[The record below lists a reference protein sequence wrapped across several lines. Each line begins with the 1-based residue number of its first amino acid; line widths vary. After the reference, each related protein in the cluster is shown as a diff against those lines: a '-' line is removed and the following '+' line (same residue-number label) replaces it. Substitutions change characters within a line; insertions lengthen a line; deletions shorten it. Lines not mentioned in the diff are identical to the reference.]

1 MSLIFILLGTFF
13 LLAFLGVPI
22 AVSLGVASGVGMLAC
37 DVQLTGIAQRM
48 FAGVDSFSYLAI
60 PMFMLAGKLMEY
72 GGISARIV
80 QVAKLLCAKVR
91 GGLAITTIVAC
102 SFFAALSGSA
112 PATVSAIGGIMYP
125 EMLKDGYDEEFAGG
139 MISVAGNLGPLIP
152 PSILMVT
159 IGVCTGVSISDMFLG
174 GIVIGIL
181 LAIALC
187 LTAYIICRRRNYGGS
202 HEQHAKGEVFK
213 IIWSALPALGM
224 PVIILGGIY
233 GGIFTPTEASVVA
246 VVYGILVSFLI
257 YREMTVRQFI
267 SALVDSAVA
276 GSVILLMI
284 STSMAFS
291 WIFARQGLSTLVVSS
306 VSSAFTTATSFMILS
321 FVIFLIFGTFMDAN
335 ANALLLLPLMFPV
348 AQSLGID
355 AIHYCIFATGA
366 LIIGSSSPPVAVNI
380 FTAVSVTGLPMSR
393 VIRGM
398 MPFFIVMIVTVFLY
412 SFFPQLSTFLPNL
425 IGT

>member
-306 VSSAFTTATSFMILS
+306 VSSVFTTATSFMILS
-321 FVIFLIFGTFMDAN
+321 FVIFLIFGTPFPPLTTTAFPVFSPEEEVVPLPDEEDAEDVEE
-335 ANALLLLPLMFPV
+335 LLCVPTLHRTMHTPFLVPSVTSTLTVPWEMAVTLPLL
-348 AQSLGID
+348 STD
-355 AIHYCIFATGA
+355 AMP
-366 LIIGSSSPPVAVNI
+366 SSS
-380 FTAVSVTGLPMSR
+380 
-393 VIRGM
+393 
-398 MPFFIVMIVTVFLY
+398 
-412 SFFPQLSTFLPNL
+412 L
-425 IGT
+425 IQV

>member
-1 MSLIFILLGTFF
+1 
-13 LLAFLGVPI
+13 
-22 AVSLGVASGVGMLAC
+22 
-37 DVQLTGIAQRM
+37 
-48 FAGVDSFSYLAI
+48 
-60 PMFMLAGKLMEY
+60 
-72 GGISARIV
+72 
-80 QVAKLLCAKVR
+80 
-91 GGLAITTIVAC
+91 
-102 SFFAALSGSA
+102 
-112 PATVSAIGGIMYP
+112 MYP

-291 WIFARQGLSTLVVSS
+291 WIFARQGAVHLGGIQRFFGLYDGNILYDFVLRDFPDFRNVYGRQCQRPVV
-306 VSSAFTTATSFMILS
+306 A
-321 FVIFLIFGTFMDAN
+321 
-335 ANALLLLPLMFPV
+335 
-348 AQSLGID
+348 
-355 AIHYCIFATGA
+355 
-366 LIIGSSSPPVAVNI
+366 AVDVPGC
-380 FTAVSVTGLPMSR
+380 AVSW
-393 VIRGM
+393 
-398 MPFFIVMIVTVFLY
+398 
-412 SFFPQLSTFLPNL
+412 N
-425 IGT
+425 

>member
-1 MSLIFILLGTFF
+1 
-13 LLAFLGVPI
+13 
-22 AVSLGVASGVGMLAC
+22 
-37 DVQLTGIAQRM
+37 
-48 FAGVDSFSYLAI
+48 
-60 PMFMLAGKLMEY
+60 
-72 GGISARIV
+72 
-80 QVAKLLCAKVR
+80 
-91 GGLAITTIVAC
+91 
-102 SFFAALSGSA
+102 
-112 PATVSAIGGIMYP
+112 MYP

-306 VSSAFTTATSFMILS
+306 VSSVFTTATSFMILS

>member
-1 MSLIFILLGTFF
+1 MTLIVVLLGAFF
-13 LLAFLGVPI
+13 VLAFLGIPI
-22 AVSLGVASGVGMLAC
+22 AIALGVASGVGMILSN
-37 DVQLTGIAQRM
+37 VEVTGIVQRM

-72 GGISARIV
+72 GGISRRIV
-80 QVAKLLCAKVR
+80 QVAKLICARFR
-91 GGLAITTIVAC
+91 GGLAIASIVAC

-125 EMLKDGYDEEFAGG
+125 ELLKDGYDEEFAGG

-174 GIVIGIL
+174 GIVIGII
-181 LAIALC
+181 LAIVLC
-187 LTAYIICRRRNYGGS
+187 VTAYVICRKRGYGGS
-202 HEQHAKGEVFK
+202 HEKHSGQEILK
-213 IIWSALPALGM
+213 IIWSAIPALGM
-224 PVIILGGIY
+224 PIIILGGIY
-233 GGIFTPTEASVVA
+233 GGFFTPTEASVVA
-246 VVYGILVSFLI
+246 VVYGIAVSFLI
-257 YREMTVRQFI
+257 YREMTIQQFV
-267 SALVDSAVA
+267 SSLVDSAVA

-291 WIFARQGLSTLVVSS
+291 WIFARQGLSTLIVSGVSS
-306 VSSAFTTATSFMILS
+306 VFSTAVSFMILS

-355 AIHYCIFATGA
+355 PIHYCIFATGA

-380 FTAVSVTGLPMSR
+380 FTAVSVTGLSMSR
-393 VIRGM
+393 IVRGM
-398 MPFFIVMIVTVFLY
+398 LPFFIAMIITVFVY
-412 SFFPQLSTFLPNL
+412 SFFPGLSTFLPNL
-425 IGT
+425 FG

>member
-22 AVSLGVASGVGMLAC
+22 AISLGVASGIGMLTAG
-37 DVQLTGIAQRM
+37 VSVSGIAQRM

-80 QVAKLLCAKVR
+80 QVAKILCAKVR
-91 GGLAITTIVAC
+91 GGLAITSIVAC

-174 GIVIGIL
+174 GIVIGI
-181 LAIALC
+181 
-187 LTAYIICRRRNYGGS
+187 YGG
-202 HEQHAKGEVFK
+202 
-213 IIWSALPALGM
+213 
-224 PVIILGGIY
+224 Y
-233 GGIFTPTEASVVA
+233 FTPTEASVVA
-246 VVYGILVSFLI
+246 VVYGIIVSFCI
-257 YREMTVRQFI
+257 YREITVKQFI
-267 SALVDSAVA
+267 RSLVDSAVA

-284 STSMAFS
+284 STSMSFS
-291 WIFARQGLSTLVVSS
+291 WIFARQGLSRLIVSGVSS
-306 VSSAFTTATSFMILS
+306 VFTTSVSFMILS
-321 FVIFLIFGTFMDAN
+321 FAIFLIFGTFMDAN

-348 AQSLGID
+348 AQSLGIN

-393 VIRGM
+393 IIKGM
-398 MPFFIVMIVTVFLY
+398 LPFFIMMILTVLIY
-412 SFFPQLSTFLPNL
+412 SFFPDLSTFLPNL
-425 IGT
+425 VG

>member
-1 MSLIFILLGTFF
+1 MS
-13 LLAFLGVPI
+13 
-22 AVSLGVASGVGMLAC
+22 
-37 DVQLTGIAQRM
+37 GIAQRM

-80 QVAKLLCAKVR
+80 QVAKILCAKVR
-91 GGLAITTIVAC
+91 SGLAITSIVAC

-181 LAIALC
+181 LAVVFC
-187 LTAYIICRRRNYGGS
+187 LTAYVICRRRNYGGS
-202 HEQHAKGEVFK
+202 
-213 IIWSALPALGM
+213 
-224 PVIILGGIY
+224 
-233 GGIFTPTEASVVA
+233 FTPTEASVVA
-246 VVYGILVSFLI
+246 VVYGIIVSFCI
-257 YREMTVRQFI
+257 YREITVKQFI
-267 SALVDSAVA
+267 RALVDSAVA

-284 STSMAFS
+284 STSMSFS
-291 WIFARQGLSTLVVSS
+291 WIFARQGLSRLIVSGVSS
-306 VSSAFTTATSFMILS
+306 VFTTSVSFMILS

-348 AQSLGID
+348 AQSLGIN

-393 VIRGM
+393 IIKGM
-398 MPFFIVMIVTVFLY
+398 LPFFIMMILTVFVY
-412 SFFPQLSTFLPNL
+412 SFFPNLSTFLPNL
-425 IGT
+425 AG

>member
-22 AVSLGVASGVGMLAC
+22 AISLGVASGIGMLTAG
-37 DVQLTGIAQRM
+37 VSVSGIAQRM

-80 QVAKLLCAKVR
+80 QVAKILCAKVR
-91 GGLAITTIVAC
+91 GGLAITSIVAC

-181 LAIALC
+181 LAVVFC
-187 LTAYIICRRRNYGGS
+187 LTAYVICRRRNYGG
-202 HEQHAKGEVFK
+202 
-213 IIWSALPALGM
+213 
-224 PVIILGGIY
+224 Y
-233 GGIFTPTEASVVA
+233 FTPTEASVVA
-246 VVYGILVSFLI
+246 VVYGIIVSFCI
-257 YREMTVRQFI
+257 YREITVKQFI
-267 SALVDSAVA
+267 RALVDSAVA

-284 STSMAFS
+284 STSMSFS
-291 WIFARQGLSTLVVSS
+291 WIFARQGLSRLIVSGVSS
-306 VSSAFTTATSFMILS
+306 VFTTSVSFMILS

-348 AQSLGID
+348 AQSLGIN

-393 VIRGM
+393 IIKGM
-398 MPFFIVMIVTVFLY
+398 LPFFIMMILTVFVY
-412 SFFPQLSTFLPNL
+412 SFFPNLSTFLPNL
-425 IGT
+425 AG

>member
-22 AVSLGVASGVGMLAC
+22 AISLGVASGIGMLTAG
-37 DVQLTGIAQRM
+37 VSVSGIAQRM

-80 QVAKLLCAKVR
+80 QVAKILCAKVR
-91 GGLAITTIVAC
+91 GGLAITSIVAC

-174 GIVIGIL
+174 GIVIG
-181 LAIALC
+181 
-187 LTAYIICRRRNYGGS
+187 RRRNYGGS
-202 HEQHAKGEVFK
+202 GQTYSSKEKWRIF
-213 IIWSALPALGM
+213 WSAMPALGM
-224 PVIILGGIY
+224 PIIILGGIY
-233 GGIFTPTEASVVA
+233 GGYFTPTEASVVA
-246 VVYGILVSFLI
+246 VVYGIIVSFCI
-257 YREMTVRQFI
+257 YREITVKQFI
-267 SALVDSAVA
+267 RALVDSAVA

-284 STSMAFS
+284 STSMSFS
-291 WIFARQGLSTLVVSS
+291 WIFARQGLSRLIVSGVSS
-306 VSSAFTTATSFMILS
+306 VFTTSVSFMILS

-348 AQSLGID
+348 AQSLGIN

-393 VIRGM
+393 IIKGM
-398 MPFFIVMIVTVFLY
+398 LPFFIMMILTVFVY
-412 SFFPQLSTFLPNL
+412 SFFPSLSTFLPNL
-425 IGT
+425 VG

>member
-22 AVSLGVASGVGMLAC
+22 AISLGVASGIGMLTAS
-37 DVQLTGIAQRM
+37 VSVSGIAQRM

-80 QVAKLLCAKVR
+80 QVAKILCAKVR
-91 GGLAITTIVAC
+91 GGLAITSIVAC

-181 LAIALC
+181 LAVVFC
-187 LTAYIICRRRNYGGS
+187 LTAYVICRRRNYGGS
-202 HEQHAKGEVFK
+202 GQTYSSKEKWRIF
-213 IIWSALPALGM
+213 WSAMPALGM
-224 PVIILGGIY
+224 PIIIR
-233 GGIFTPTEASVVA
+233 A
-246 VVYGILVSFLI
+246 
-257 YREMTVRQFI
+257 
-267 SALVDSAVA
+267 
-276 GSVILLMI
+276 
-284 STSMAFS
+284 
-291 WIFARQGLSTLVVSS
+291 
-306 VSSAFTTATSFMILS
+306 AFTAATSLLRRHPLWRWFTALS
-321 FVIFLIFGTFMDAN
+321 FPFASTER
-335 ANALLLLPLMFPV
+335 LP
-348 AQSLGID
+348 
-355 AIHYCIFATGA
+355 
-366 LIIGSSSPPVAVNI
+366 
-380 FTAVSVTGLPMSR
+380 
-393 VIRGM
+393 
-398 MPFFIVMIVTVFLY
+398 
-412 SFFPQLSTFLPNL
+412 
-425 IGT
+425 